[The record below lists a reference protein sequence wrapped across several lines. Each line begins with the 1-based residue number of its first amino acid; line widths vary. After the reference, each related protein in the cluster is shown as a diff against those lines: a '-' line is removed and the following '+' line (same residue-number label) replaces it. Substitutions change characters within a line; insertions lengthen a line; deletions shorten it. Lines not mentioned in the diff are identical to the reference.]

1 MSEIDLSKEKV
12 LFRCHHV
19 DELTAYKM
27 IRNKEKITP
36 DNVPICD
43 LEMALIAYPES
54 PYGFTVISK
63 DNKEE
68 WEYMGFGHSGA
79 CSIVAALL
87 KEIQAQK
94 KECLTIINK
103 NNRLEEKKNTLELLL
118 EGKNNQ
124 YNAATQECEKL
135 KEELQNV
142 QHNCTRE
149 GCRYYEDNT
158 YKVFYKCKAKTEAD
172 KMEQKIKQVKSFVAD
187 LMFDVDCINW
197 FERFVVAFEDWK
209 TQLGNDRDRYKQA
222 LDEIETLLQD
232 ALDTEKTDTQESF
245 DNFYKCLDI
254 IAKAKEQ

>member
-1 MSEIDLSKEKV
+1 MK
-12 LFRCHHV
+12 
-19 DELTAYKM
+19 YK
-27 IRNKEKITP
+27 
-36 DNVPICD
+36 
-43 LEMALIAYPES
+43 
-54 PYGFTVISK
+54 
-63 DNKEE
+63 
-68 WEYMGFGHSGA
+68 
-79 CSIVAALL
+79 
-87 KEIQAQK
+87 
-94 KECLTIINK
+94 TIIDGVNVSECEYLNSLDNGVSECILGK
-103 NNRLEEKKNTLELLL
+103 KQMLKYRVCDCNHNCDFKQHARAREENEKLKSQITSQDCEIYDLKSQLQAKE
-118 EGKNNQ
+118 
-124 YNAATQECEKL
+124 QECEKL
-135 KEELQNV
+135 KEIINKSAKNFCNDYLETFEENQKLKEDLQNL

-172 KMEQKIKQVKSFVAD
+172 KMEQKIKQVKSFVAG

-209 TQLGNDRDRYKQA
+209 TELGNDRDKYKQA